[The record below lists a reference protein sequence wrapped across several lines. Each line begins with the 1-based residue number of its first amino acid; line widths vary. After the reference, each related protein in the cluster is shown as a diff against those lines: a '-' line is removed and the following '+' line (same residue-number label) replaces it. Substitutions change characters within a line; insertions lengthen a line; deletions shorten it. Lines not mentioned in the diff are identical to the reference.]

1 MQDFALDLLPSRVV
15 FGVGTRAKA
24 LAEVDRLGHRS
35 ALVLSTPEQAGLA
48 EEISRNLGAASVGIF
63 SNATMHTPVAIS
75 EAAVARARALN
86 ADVVVGVGGGSTVGL
101 AKAIA
106 LRTGLDQIVL
116 PTTYAGSEMTP
127 IVGETVDNLKT
138 TRRSPDI
145 LPEVVIYDVELTL
158 SLPPRLSATSGLNAI
173 AHAVEALYAQD
184 WNPIH
189 ALMAEEAVDVLGR
202 ALPQILRDPTDIA
215 ARSDALYGA
224 WLCGSCLGAVG
235 MALHHKLCHTLGG
248 TFNLP
253 HSETHSVVLPY
264 ALAYNAAAAP
274 RAAAAVARAL
284 GTQDA
289 IVGLYDLGRRLGAP
303 ASLRELGMPESG
315 IERAADLAVSNPYW
329 NPRPIERGAIR
340 QLLARAWAGDPPERE
355 N

>member
-1 MQDFALDLLPSRVV
+1 MQNFAVDFLPSRVV
-15 FGVGTRAKA
+15 FGVGTRAKVSE
-24 LAEVDRLGHRS
+24 EVDRLGHRR

-48 EEISRNLGAASVGIF
+48 EEIAGNLGALSVGIF
-63 SNATMHTPVAIS
+63 SNATMHTPIAVS
-75 EAAVARARALN
+75 EAAVAKARALN
-86 ADVVVGVGGGSTVGL
+86 ADVVVGVGGGSAIGL

-106 LRTGLDQIVL
+106 VRTGFDQIVL

-127 IVGETVDNLKT
+127 IVGETVNDVKT

-158 SLPPRLSATSGLNAI
+158 TLPPRLSATSGLNAI

-189 ALMAEEAVDVLGR
+189 ALMAEEAVRVLAR
-202 ALPQILRDPTDIA
+202 ALPQILHDPVDIA
-215 ARSDALYGA
+215 ARTDALYGA

-253 HSETHSVVLPY
+253 HSETHSVILPH
-264 ALAYNAAAAP
+264 AFAYNAVAAP
-274 RAAAAVARAL
+274 RATEAVARAL
-284 GTQDA
+284 ETRNA
-289 IVGLYDLGRRLGAP
+289 ISGLYDLSRRLGAP

-315 IERAADLAVSNPYW
+315 IEQAADLAVSNPYW
-329 NPRPIERGAIR
+329 NPRPIERSAIR
-340 QLLARAWAGDPPERE
+340 QLLARAWAGYSPEAAL
-355 N
+355 